1 MRPSCSFTPSP
12 SPVTRLQLWKS
23 PMPYLFGGLAIML
36 ILIFMALVILACSS
50 RKQASGS
57 SGEGE
62 ENQAMPMN
70 MVVDTE
76 PKIVVI
82 MAGDDKPSYLVKPVT
97 FSTCSVELV

>member
-36 ILIFMALVILACSS
+36 ILIFMALIILACSS

-57 SGEGE
+57 SSEGE

-82 MAGDDKPSYLVKPVT
+82 MAGDDKPTYLAKP
-97 FSTCSVELV
+97 TCSIELV

>member
-23 PMPYLFGGLAIML
+23 PMPYLFGG
-36 ILIFMALVILACSS
+36 
-50 RKQASGS
+50 
-57 SGEGE
+57 E
-62 ENQAMPMN
+62 EKQAMPMN

-82 MAGDDKPSYLVKPVT
+82 MAGDDKPTYLAKPVT
-97 FSTCSVELV
+97 FSTCSIELV

>member
-23 PMPYLFGGLAIML
+23 PMPYLFGCLAIML

-50 RKQASGS
+50 SKQASGS

-82 MAGDDKPSYLVKPVT
+82 MAGDDKPSYLAKPVT